1 MAKLYFRYGA
11 MNSSKSALLQ
21 TVAWNYNERDQRVV
35 IAKPTVD
42 TKSPKVSSRLGIER
56 DVDWPIAPDASFH
69 DHFEQDGKDF
79 TDPLCCIIVDE
90 AQFLTPKHV
99 DELFELAVV
108 HNVPVVAYGLR
119 SDFRTHSFPGALR
132 LLELA
137 HSIQE
142 LKTICRCGSKA
153 LFNGRKVDGDFVQE
167 GAMVA
172 IDGQGVEYESLCG
185 LCYFQKVGKPAAR
198 DI

>member
-35 IAKPTVD
+35 VAKPTID
-42 TKSPKVSSRLGIER
+42 TKSPMVSSRLGIER
-56 DVDWPIAPDASFH
+56 SVDWPLAPEDSPLAAYRGDQATFS
-69 DHFEQDGKDF
+69 
-79 TDPLCCIIVDE
+79 DPLCCIIVDE
-90 AQFLTPKHV
+90 AQFLTPVQV

-108 HNVPVVAYGLR
+108 HNVPVIAYGLR
-119 SDFRTHSFPGALR
+119 SDFRTHAFPGALR

-142 LKTICRCGSKA
+142 LKTICRCGQKA
-153 LFNGRKVDGDFVQE
+153 LFNGRKVAGEFVQE

-185 LCYFQKVGKPAAR
+185 SCYFEKVGKPAAS
-198 DI
+198 DS